1 MRMVNYCPLAKKNWS
16 RGVAAKHAA
25 LSRPRSRVRI
35 PSGPQRVTSYPQS
48 NLLALSEKL
57 TERQLRLTG
66 GEHLMVTKKFRT
78 SELQQM
84 NLLTIQ
90 EVANWAKVSTKTIY
104 RWISDNKIPA
114 IRLGNRTY
122 RIPEQAII
130 DYLKQNGFDHLVS

>member
-1 MRMVNYCPLAKKNWS
+1 MGIFNTLNRVSSYI
-16 RGVAAKHAA
+16 
-25 LSRPRSRVRI
+25 SRVRI

-66 GEHLMVTKKFRT
+66 GEHFMVTKKFQT
-78 SELQQM
+78 SELQQID
-84 NLLTIQ
+84 LLTIQ
-90 EVANWAKVSTKTIY
+90 EVADWAKVSTKTVY

-122 RIPEQAII
+122 RIPEKAII
-130 DYLKQNGFDHLVS
+130 DYLKKSVTNIFLHSLLLNEA